1 MENLEFSSGDVLQY
15 LHALKT
21 LMVVTNLEYVLQD
34 DINTL
39 LFVIRTVLSLSVALQ
54 YIPSVVLS
62 VVLQ

>member
-1 MENLEFSSGDVLQY
+1 MENSGFSSGDVLQY